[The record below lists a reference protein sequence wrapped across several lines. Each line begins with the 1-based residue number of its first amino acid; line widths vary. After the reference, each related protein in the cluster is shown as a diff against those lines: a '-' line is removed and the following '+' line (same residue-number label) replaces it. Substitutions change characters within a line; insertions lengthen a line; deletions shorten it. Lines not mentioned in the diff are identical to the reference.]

1 MHLSLLLA
9 LLPFAAAI
17 PTTKR
22 SEPAPLVIARGIS
35 EDKIVADEYI
45 VKFKKGCSLKTV
57 EEAVKKLPNGTDHV
71 FREVFKGFAGRLDAE
86 TLQLIRDHPDVD
98 YVEQNAISVAFA
110 PVTQNP
116 ATWGL
121 SRLSSR
127 TTNATSYVYDDS
139 AGAGTC
145 SYIIDSGVDASHPD
159 FGGRAQQLRSFN
171 GPNEDSTDCRGHGTH
186 VAGTIG
192 SNTYGVA
199 KKTSLFGVK
208 VADYNPLTGA
218 CQTRRD
224 GVITALDFVVQDSR
238 NRTCPRG
245 VVINM
250 SLGSEGYSP
259 ASNEAIRN
267 LVDRGIFVAV
277 AAGNGRRD
285 CPICRTYPIDAAL
298 VTPANAE
305 AACTVGA
312 TDRRDRIASFSN
324 YGPNVDIHAPG
335 VDITSLAIGG
345 GTRMSSGTSMASPHI
360 AGLGAYFMGRGM
372 RAQDVCAHIQRLAV
386 QGAITG
392 IHSTSRNLLAQNDQS
407 Q

>member
-1 MHLSLLLA
+1 MHLSLLLV

-35 EDKIVADEYI
+35 EDKMVADEYI
-45 VKFKKGCSLKTV
+45 VKFEKGCSLQTV

-86 TLQLIRDHPDVD
+86 TLQLIRNHPDVD

-145 SYIIDSGVDASHPD
+145 SYIIDSGVDASHPV
-159 FGGRAQQLRSFN
+159 RLWRTRPEAPVLQR
-171 GPNEDSTDCRGHGTH
+171 PERGLHGLQRPRH
-186 VAGTIG
+186 PRRRHHRH
-192 SNTYGVA
+192 NTYGVA

-208 VADYNPLTGA
+208 VADYNPLTGE

-238 NRTCPRG
+238 NRNCPRG
-245 VVINM
+245 VVINI
-250 SLGSEGYSP
+250 SLGPEGYSP

-285 CPICRTYPIDAAL
+285 CRICRSYPIYASL

-312 TDRRDRIASFSN
+312 TDRRDRIASLSN
-324 YGPNVDIHAPG
+324 YGPN

-372 RAQDVCAHIQRLAV
+372 RAQHVCAHSRRLAV

>member
-35 EDKIVADEYI
+35 EDKMVADEYI
-45 VKFKKGCSLKTV
+45 VKFEKGCSLQTV

-86 TLQLIRDHPDVD
+86 TLQLIRNHPDVD

-127 TTNATSYVYDDS
+127 TTNATSYVYDDP
-139 AGAGTC
+139 AGKKA
-145 SYIIDSGVDASHPD
+145 IRPRHP
-159 FGGRAQQLRSFN
+159 RR
-171 GPNEDSTDCRGHGTH
+171 RHH
-186 VAGTIG
+186 RH
-192 SNTYGVA
+192 NTYGVA

-208 VADYNPLTGA
+208 VADYNPLTGE

-238 NRTCPRG
+238 NRNCPRG

-277 AAGNGRRD
+277 AAGNGCRD
-285 CPICRTYPIDAAL
+285 CRICRSYPIDASL

-312 TDRRDRIASFSN
+312 TDRRDRIASLSN
-324 YGPNVDIHAPG
+324 YGPNVEIHAPG

-372 RAQDVCAHIQRLAV
+372 RAQHVCAHSRRLAV

>member
-1 MHLSLLLA
+1 MQLSLLLA
-9 LLPFAAAI
+9 LLPFAAAV
-17 PTTKR
+17 PTAKR
-22 SEPAPLVIARGIS
+22 SEPAPLVVPRGIS
-35 EDKIVADEYI
+35 QDKIVADEYI
-45 VKFKKGCSLKTV
+45 VKFKKGCSLATV
-57 EEAVKKLPNGTDHV
+57 EEAVKKLPNGTDRV

-86 TLQLIRDHPDVD
+86 TLQLIRDHPDVE
-98 YVEQNAISVAFA
+98 YVEQNTIAVAFA
-110 PVTQNP
+110 PVTQSP

-121 SRLSSR
+121 ARLSSP
-127 TTNATSYVYDDS
+127 TTGARGYVYDDS

-159 FGGRAQQLRSFN
+159 FGGRAQQIRSFN
-171 GPNEDSTDCRGHGTH
+171 GPNQDSTACSGHGTH

-199 KKTSLFGVK
+199 KRTSLFGVK
-208 VADYNPLTGA
+208 ILNYNPSTQL
-218 CQTRRD
+218 CQTPRD
-224 GVITALDFVVQDSR
+224 GVVTALDFVVQDSR
-238 NRTCPRG
+238 NRNCPRG

-250 SLGSEGYSP
+250 SLGGEGSSP
-259 ASNEAIRN
+259 ATDDAIRN
-267 LVDRGIFVAV
+267 LVNGGIFVAV

-285 CPICRTYPIDAAL
+285 CPTCPVYPIDASR
-298 VTPANAE
+298 VTPASAE

-312 TDRRDRIASFSN
+312 TDSNDRIAYFSN
-324 YGPNVDIHAPG
+324 YGPKVDIHAPG

-345 GTRMSSGTSMASPHI
+345 GTRLMSGTSMASPHI

-372 RAQDVCAHIQRLAV
+372 RAQDVCAHLQSLAV
-386 QGAITG
+386 RGAITG